1 MTLYQEAKQ
10 LFDSENFPDA
20 LERIESAIKEARTY
34 NEYHYHLYCRILRK
48 LNRSKDFLEIINDLI
63 NNEKFE
69 EAIFV
74 DDISWCIYDVYVK
87 DYDESMNYD
96 IIKESKFILERCSQP
111 EENNIFKNPLVIT
124 VFKIVKV
131 IKNRSTVNYKL
142 IAELLEKLDCK
153 KLSTTDTFKFIDDK
167 NKERELASKREQY
180 YQDLSKAYEKLRK
193 YDECYKLCSIALSD
207 DINWHYRND
216 LWLYAR
222 QCYCKC
228 MLSNGDS
235 EAINEYVTISEE
247 NRFWYM
253 YHKLANVYFSY
264 GDIDN
269 ALKYACKGFDITND
283 IEKKVNLMYDLGL
296 LFEAKKRYNDA
307 KLFFQCCYYYRNT
320 NGWFI
325 NSDLKYKIKYY
336 EIDDMFKPNL
346 RNLKNITI
354 NVLSKW
360 FNIGVIKMIDTQKG
374 FGFIKALNN
383 HDIHFRTKNIRNKQ
397 RFISVGCFVE
407 FDIENTKKGMS
418 AVNISI
424 V

>member
-1 MTLYQEAKQ
+1 MTLYQKAKQ
-10 LFDSENFPDA
+10 LYENEEYLDA
-20 LERIESAIKEARTY
+20 LEHIEFAIKEARFY

-48 LNRSKDFLEIINDLI
+48 LERSKDYLDIIYDLI
-63 NNEKFE
+63 NNKIFE
-69 EAIFV
+69 EAMFV

-87 DYDESMNYD
+87 EYDESMNYD

-111 EENNIFKNPLVIT
+111 EEKNTFENPLVFTI
-124 VFKIVKV
+124 FKIVKV

-193 YDECYKLCSIALSD
+193 YDECYKLCSIALSN

-228 MLSNGDS
+228 MLSNGDNND
-235 EAINEYVTISEE
+235 IDDYVKIAEK

-253 YHKLANVYFSY
+253 YHKLANVYFSH

-283 IEKKVNLMYDLGL
+283 VEKKVNLMYDLGL
-296 LFEAKKRYNDA
+296 LFEAKKKYNEA
-307 KLFFQCCYYYRNT
+307 KLFFQCCFYYRNM
-320 NGWFI
+320 NGWAVS
-325 NSDLKYKIKYY
+325 SDLEYKVKYY
-336 EIDDMFKPNL
+336 EIDDNIKPNL
-346 RNLKNITI
+346 KKLKNITI
-354 NVLSKW
+354 SILSES
-360 FNIGVIKMIDTQKG
+360 FNIGEIKMIDKQKG
-374 FGFIKALNN
+374 FGFIKTNN
-383 HDIHFRTKNIRNKQ
+383 NQDIHFRTRNIRNKQ
-397 RFISVGCFVE
+397 RFIPVGCFVE
-407 FDIENTKKGMS
+407 FDIENTEKGIT
-418 AVNISI
+418 AVNIKVI
-424 V
+424 